1 MDSGAELGP
10 ELGDVY
16 VDGPVACGLAAGG
29 GEQLAPGQDAA
40 GVVRQRGEHR
50 GLGGG
55 QVGSRGSGVGPPGER
70 TRCGAVGLAGVG
82 QDVADQGDEL
92 AGAERAGQPAPGAG
106 RVAAHGQAAG
116 AGGPGVG
123 DQEDDRRAQ
132 GPADA
137 PGVQAGHGEIDHGRG
152 VRSAGQLGQRRLG
165 AGDQPDPEPV
175 LAQVAG
181 RHLGHLGLVLGQQD
195 RDRLAFR
202 RVARH
207 RPGLPP
213 LCRPSGPGRGSAT
226 PTWSR
231 CPRRAAA
238 GADQDGQTG
247 PT

>member
-1 MDSGAELGP
+1 M
-10 ELGDVY
+10 
-16 VDGPVACGLAAGG
+16 
-29 GEQLAPGQDAA
+29 
-40 GVVRQRGEHR
+40 
-50 GLGGG
+50 
-55 QVGSRGSGVGPPGER
+55 GPPGER
-70 TRCGAVGLAGVG
+70 KRCETARLPGVG

-92 AGAERAGQPAPGAG
+92 AGAERAGEPAPGAG

-116 AGGPGVG
+116 AGGSGVG

-137 PGVQAGHGEIDHGRG
+137 PGVQAGHGEIDYGRG
-152 VRSAGQLGQRRLG
+152 VRSGGQLGQGRLG

-175 LAQVAG
+175 PAQVAG

-213 LCRPSGPGRGSAT
+213 FCRPSGPGRGSAT

-238 GADQDGQTG
+238 GADQVGRTA

>member
-1 MDSGAELGP
+1 MG
-10 ELGDVY
+10 
-16 VDGPVACGLAAGG
+16 AAGPS
-29 GEQLAPGQDAA
+29 LARSWAIYTSAA
-40 GVVRQRGEHR
+40 RSPAEWRPAAASSWRLDRTRPALSVSAASTADSVAVR
-50 GLGGG
+50 
-55 QVGSRGSGVGPPGER
+55 VGSVGVGPPGER
-70 TRCGAVGLAGVG
+70 TRCGALGLAGVG

-92 AGAERAGQPAPGAG
+92 TGAERAGQPAPGAD

-137 PGVQAGHGEIDHGRG
+137 PGVQAGHGEIDYGRG

-195 RDRLAFR
+195 RDRLASR

-213 LCRPSGPGRGSAT
+213 LCRPSGPGRGSTT